1 MCVCCITTE
10 KTLPSYFFVFLLYT
24 QTWYAAVGQC
34 FFSLSVGFGPIVMFS
49 SYNQFRQNIYRY
61 CNLQVAIII
70 NCLMIDQCQHLF
82 NLIGMQWLL
91 VWWILSLLSW
101 PVSLFSPSWATW
113 HTNRERMSPMLCQ
126 LVLVS
131 PLSLTPTLL
140 PNSILYLRYRHINKM
155 KKNNNSIDFF
165 FFSCL
170 LFCSSWWCWLWV
182 SAVPR
187 RWLVV
192 LLPSFVMIS
201 QDWNVG

>member
-1 MCVCCITTE
+1 M
-10 KTLPSYFFVFLLYT
+10 
-24 QTWYAAVGQC
+24 
-34 FFSLSVGFGPIVMFS
+34 FFSNISKCLSWFI
-49 SYNQFRQNIYRY
+49 IE
-61 CNLQVAIII
+61 NLWVVCIF
-70 NCLMIDQCQHLF
+70 F